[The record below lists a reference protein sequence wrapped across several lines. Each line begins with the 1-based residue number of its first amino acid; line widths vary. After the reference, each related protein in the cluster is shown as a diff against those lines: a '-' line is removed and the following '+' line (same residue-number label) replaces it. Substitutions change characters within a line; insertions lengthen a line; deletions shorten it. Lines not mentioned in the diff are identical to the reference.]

1 MGAAIV
7 GNGLNRPPAACVG
20 GQVFDFQRELVALMP
35 HLRSVARSLCRN
47 RTLAEDIT
55 QEALAKA
62 WRARDSFE
70 PGTNLWAWVFTILR
84 NEFCSHARRTW
95 REAHWD
101 CEKAEQ
107 IAAPADE
114 QEWAMELADTAHA
127 LRRLPD
133 CQRESLILVAVG
145 GLSYDDAAKFTK
157 VACGTIKSRVAR
169 ARVALHGI
177 LDDTTSMPRHG
188 VAPLDADDVLSQ
200 LSAIMPA
207 VGAAEHVSVHPRM
220 TGGDAW

>member
-145 GLSYDDAAKFTK
+145 GLSYDDAAKFTRLL
-157 VACGTIKSRVAR
+157 AGRLR
-169 ARVALHGI
+169 AGWRALVWRFTAFW
-177 LDDTTSMPRHG
+177 TTRRRCRGMGSPPSTRTMSYRN
-188 VAPLDADDVLSQ
+188 
-200 LSAIMPA
+200 SAQSCLPSALRNMCQFTL
-207 VGAAEHVSVHPRM
+207 V
-220 TGGDAW
+220 